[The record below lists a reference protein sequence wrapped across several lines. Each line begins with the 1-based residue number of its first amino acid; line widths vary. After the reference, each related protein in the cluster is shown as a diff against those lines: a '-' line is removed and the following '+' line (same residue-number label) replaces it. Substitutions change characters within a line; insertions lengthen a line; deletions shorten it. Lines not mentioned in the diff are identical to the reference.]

1 MKAWER
7 GYTLLSFNV
16 PESETKSCKISQ
28 SVPHSLGLGLAC
40 VIMGITSYL
49 ATNYYHHGGGGGR
62 HFFNNRNVIFFPVS
76 GQCLQYYNTA
86 MKFIM

>member
-1 MKAWER
+1 MIMISKEGDEGLGTRLYLA
-7 GYTLLSFNV
+7 LFNV

-49 ATNYYHHGGGGGR
+49 ATNYYHHCMCYVCGKQPKP
-62 HFFNNRNVIFFPVS
+62 F
-76 GQCLQYYNTA
+76 
-86 MKFIM
+86 